1 MPMATHKPYD
11 KVPELSLKKY
21 IEGNPSEKQQF
32 IEQLFAGFKYFGFI
46 ILKDHPISTDL
57 LDKSY
62 SLLEQMY
69 SLPKDTKM
77 KYFLNNGGKRGYTPF
92 GTEHAKDNKHPDLKE
107 FWHVGRD
114 LPSDHELF
122 DKYPQNV
129 WPEELAEFK
138 TTFQKLYQRLES
150 TSDIILEALSYS
162 LKLPQNYFQNMTQ
175 DGSTVLRL
183 LHYPPVPDNADPN
196 CIRAAAHEDIN
207 LITILVAATQTGLE
221 LLDRDGNWLPVETEK
236 NNLIV
241 DAGDMLS
248 RITNE
253 VIPSTTHRVVNPKG
267 ENTSRYSMPF
277 FVHPH
282 PEANLSCLDSC
293 KGEKALYEDIKAEEF
308 LMQRLKEIGLT

>member
-1 MPMATHKPYD
+1 MATHKPYD
-11 KVPELSLKKY
+11 KVPELSLKQY
-21 IEGNPSEKQQF
+21 IEGSLEQQQAF
-32 IEQLFAGFKYFGFI
+32 IEQLYAGIKHFGFI

-57 LDKSY
+57 LDKCY
-62 SLLEQMY
+62 SLLERFY
-69 SLPKDTKM
+69 NLPTETKM
-77 KYFLNNGGKRGYTPF
+77 KYFLNNGGQRGYTPF
-92 GTEHAKDNKHPDLKE
+92 GTEHAKNNKHPDLKE

-114 LPSDHELF
+114 LEADHELYTR
-122 DKYPQNV
+122 YPKNI
-129 WPEELAEFK
+129 WPDQELADFK
-138 TTFQKLYQRLES
+138 TSFQELYKKLHS

-162 LKLPQNYFQNMTQ
+162 LKLPQSYFNTMTK

-183 LHYPPVPDNADPN
+183 LHYPPIPEDADPN

-221 LLDRDGNWLPVETEK
+221 LLDRDGKWLPVETEK

-267 ENTSRYSMPF
+267 SNSSRYSMPF

-282 PEANLSCLDSC
+282 PEANLTCLPFC
-293 KGEKALYEDIKAEEF
+293 KGEKALYPDIKAEEF